1 MATQFFAAMI
11 VLDNLQPKAAE
22 GGVDRKSILAW
33 GRPTLETT
41 ERRGRIRSI
50 IENDTL
56 VFAEADNKVTRLRL
70 LPHVSATSR
79 KRS

>member
-1 MATQFFAAMI
+1 MI